1 MKARENLLFSAPSLS
16 RIAYYFMPDQPNR
29 FEREMVK
36 MKNVKMSYKAA
47 IFFFCLSAIVYP
59 QQSASEEATRKAG
72 DLRFVPFKL
81 QAGDE
86 SVDGELGRLVVK
98 EKRDDP
104 KSNLIEIA
112 FVRLKSTAER
122 PGPPVIYLDGG
133 PGSSAINL
141 ARAPDYFRTFMKL
154 REVGDVILL
163 DQRGVGRSQPNL
175 TRISAEPLPLDFFLD
190 RQKAEQVFTER
201 VGEAFNFFR
210 AKGIDLLAYNTRES
224 AADVDDL
231 RKALGAD
238 RVNLVGFSYGTH
250 LGLACIRY
258 HGERLNRVALIG
270 TEGPNHTHKLP
281 STSDAMLRQL
291 AKLVAD
297 DATVGPKVPDMTG
310 LLKRIFDRL
319 DKEPISVRITDP
331 RTRQPVDLK
340 VGKFGLQFI
349 IRMDLGDTN
358 DLPVFPALFYTID
371 RGDYSIFAR
380 FLEKRYAQFGGGV
393 PIMSMVM
400 DAASGATG
408 DRYARINREA
418 KTALLEDVMNFPYP
432 HIGKAVLNPDL
443 GDEFRSEL
451 KTSVPTLFISGPLDN
466 NTPPFQADEVR
477 RSFKQSTHLIIDN
490 AGHESML
497 IEPRVQQVIVDYLKG
512 RDVSAVKIALPP
524 LKFFPI
530 PESKASSN

>member
-1 MKARENLLFSAPSLS
+1 MN
-16 RIAYYFMPDQPNR
+16 
-29 FEREMVK
+29 
-36 MKNVKMSYKAA
+36 NVKIGIMAV

-59 QQSASEEATRKAG
+59 RQSAPEDAARKAG
-72 DLRFVPFKL
+72 DLRFIPFKL

-98 EKRDDP
+98 ERRDDP

-141 ARAPDYFRTFMKL
+141 ARAPDYFRAFMKL

-175 TRISAEPLPLDFFLD
+175 TRISSEPLPLDFFSD
-190 RQKAEQVFTER
+190 RQTAEKIFTGR

-210 AKGIDLLAYNTRES
+210 EKGIDLLAYNTRES

-238 RVNLVGFSYGTH
+238 RVSLVGFSYGTH

-258 HGERLNRVALIG
+258 HGERLDRVALIG

-281 STSDAMLRQL
+281 GTSDAMLRQL
-291 AKLVAD
+291 AKIVAAD
-297 DATVGPKVPDMTG
+297 PEVGPKMPDMMG
-310 LLKRIFDRL
+310 LLKRILDRL
-319 DKEPISVRITDP
+319 DKEPITVRIINP

-358 DLPVFPALFYTID
+358 DLPIFPALFYTID

-393 PIMSMVM
+393 PIMSFVM
-400 DAASGATG
+400 DAASGATA

-418 KTALLEDVMNFPYP
+418 KTALLEGVMNFPFP
-432 HIGKAVLNPDL
+432 HIGKVMLDPDL
-443 GDEFRSEL
+443 GAEFRSEI
-451 KTSVPTLFISGPLDN
+451 KTGVPTLFISGTLDN

-477 RSFKQSTHLIIDN
+477 RSFKQSTHLIIEN

-497 IEPRVQQVIVDYLKG
+497 TEPRVQQVIVDYLKG
-512 RDVSAVKIALPP
+512 RDVSGVKIALPP
-524 LKFFPI
+524 LKFFTL
-530 PESKASSN
+530 PESKASSK